1 MKTVIDLARE
11 AGWTGPEDNLAY
23 VAMLERFALLVLS
36 HNPPQPSMAW
46 QEGFAAGRQAERES
60 LQSLLRQ
67 MTDAYTLS
75 SIPGGLKQ
83 KGTKE

>member
-11 AGWTGPEDNLAY
+11 AGLNWSEDNLAY
-23 VAMLERFALLVLS
+23 ITTLERFALLVLA
-36 HNPPQPSMAW
+36 HNPPQSFMAW